1 MKPAYARNGRHVAAV
16 LAEGGYPVLPEKTR

>member
-16 LAEGGYPVLPEKTR
+16 LAQGGYPALPEKKR